1 MSIDTWERYHASF
14 GITLPHSGPHIR
26 PQGSITV
33 ANTMSDTVELVYSI
47 DPDTLT
53 VDQQIALA
61 HAYAALAQ
69 AERLDWIYQRL
80 DKIHQLLV
88 AINVRIPTPSPTSH
102 AA

>member
-1 MSIDTWERYHASF
+1 
-14 GITLPHSGPHIR
+14 
-26 PQGSITV
+26 V

-61 HAYAALAQ
+61 QAYAALAQ

-80 DKIHQLLV
+80 DKMHQLLV
-88 AINVRIPTPSPTSH
+88 AINVRLPSPSATSH

>member
-1 MSIDTWERYHASF
+1 M
-14 GITLPHSGPHIR
+14 
-26 PQGSITV
+26 
-33 ANTMSDTVELVYSI
+33 ANTMSDAVELVYSI

-61 HAYAALAQ
+61 HAYAALTQ
-69 AERLDWIYQRL
+69 AERLDWIFQRL

-88 AINVRIPTPSPTSH
+88 TINGRIPTASPTSH

>member
-1 MSIDTWERYHASF
+1 M
-14 GITLPHSGPHIR
+14 
-26 PQGSITV
+26 

-61 HAYAALAQ
+61 QAYAALAQ
-69 AERLDWIYQRL
+69 AERLDWIFQRL
-80 DKIHQLLV
+80 DKIHQLLI
-88 AINVRIPTPSPTSH
+88 AINVRTPAPSPTSH